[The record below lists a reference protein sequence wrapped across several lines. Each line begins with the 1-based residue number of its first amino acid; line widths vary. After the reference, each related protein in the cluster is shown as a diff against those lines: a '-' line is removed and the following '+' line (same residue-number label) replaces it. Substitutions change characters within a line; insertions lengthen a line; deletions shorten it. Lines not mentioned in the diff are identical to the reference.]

1 MGPLGADGMGSD
13 INAAYRQV
21 ESVNLAPSGGCKA

>member
-21 ESVNLAPSGGCKA
+21 ESVNLDPLWWL